1 LLLSRASAVS
11 MKLMMVEGMSPE
23 SLAVQIVRRQLT
35 IDVALFVVGMAML
48 IAGLVLAIQKNRRRT

>member
-1 LLLSRASAVS
+1 